1 MKTVI
6 AACLAGLFTSAA
18 WATTWAPTKV
28 DEPLND
34 GRCDVF
40 AVASCSYAYSGPER
54 RDGVFWP
61 LSASHF
67 QWVCG
72 QGGFVWLGWDSEQ
85 GIELTQAERAWIAAY
100 LETMPALDGTPDD
113 GWRSDD
119 AATYYTVERR
129 FEHFQTIAELRD
141 LETDLERRVL
151 SAQAHY
157 DERIVGDSAGSVDAP
172 CQAIPIT
179 QPLIAADEDSLETV
193 LLMAVLGDYTHE
205 VGDDAGGEDEGA
217 GLE

>member
-18 WATTWAPTKV
+18 WATTWASTKA
-28 DEPLND
+28 DDPLND

-54 RDGVFWP
+54 CEGVFGA
-61 LSASHF
+61 LSDPHF

-72 QGGFVWLGWDSEQ
+72 QGGFVCLGWDSEQ

-100 LETMPALDGTPDD
+100 LETMPALDETPDG
-113 GWRSDD
+113 GWRSDQ
-119 AATYYTVERR
+119 AATYYTVEPR
-129 FEHFQTIAELRD
+129 FEHFQTMAELRD
-141 LETDLERRVL
+141 LEPALKRRVL

-157 DERIVGDSAGSVDAP
+157 DERIVGASAGSVDAP
-172 CQAIPIT
+172 CQTIPIT
-179 QPLIAADEDSLETV
+179 QPLIAADEESLETM

-205 VGDDAGGEDEGA
+205 VGDKAGGDDEGA
-217 GLE
+217 ELE

>member
-18 WATTWAPTKV
+18 WATTWAPTKA
-28 DEPLND
+28 DDPLND
-34 GRCDVF
+34 G
-40 AVASCSYAYSGPER
+40 
-54 RDGVFWP
+54 
-61 LSASHF
+61 
-67 QWVCG
+67 
-72 QGGFVWLGWDSEQ
+72 
-85 GIELTQAERAWIAAY
+85 
-100 LETMPALDGTPDD
+100 
-113 GWRSDD
+113 RSDD
-119 AATYYTVERR
+119 AATYHTVERR
-129 FEHFQTIAELRD
+129 FDHFQMIAELRD
-141 LETDLERRVL
+141 LEPALKRRVL

-205 VGDDAGGEDEGA
+205 VGNDAGGEDERA